1 MLDAAAEARLV
12 HLVAARAH
20 EAWVVQHVARLRG
33 HQLGHLSRAAAL
45 EARGVVL
52 ETAQLR
58 AVRWRRVGRQTE
70 RTARAQ
76 AAVGELRGAP
86 G

>member
-1 MLDAAAEARLV
+1 MSHLAACLPPALG
-12 HLVAARAH
+12 H
-20 EAWVVQHVARLRG
+20 E
-33 HQLGHLSRAAAL
+33 LGHLSRAAAL

-58 AVRWRRVGRQTE
+58 AVRRRRMGRQTE

-76 AAVGELRGAP
+76 AAVGELGGAP